1 MVLSM
6 SELADAIALLQQLD
20 RETLSLVRSEVDRL
34 MREKRPDS
42 EAPKGAPTNRAWSR
56 V

>member
-1 MVLSM
+1 M

-34 MREKRPDS
+34 MREKRLDS
-42 EAPKGAPTNRAWSR
+42 SQVPKVGAPSNRVWS
-56 V
+56 